1 MAQPQYGSEVGP
13 QPPQDDMYAID
24 VLTGQQNADINT
36 SPAQFTGGTGGAG
49 LGGSAEPAPE
59 GGIRHERIG
68 Y

>member
-13 QPPQDDMYAID
+13 LPPQDDMYAID
-24 VLTGQQNADINT
+24 VLAGQTGADIST
-36 SPAQFTGGTGGAG
+36 SPSQFTGGTGGAG

-59 GGIRHERIG
+59 GGPMKDRIG